1 MTAPTVNFASLAA
14 HDAVL
19 VEYAAEA
26 EGLFRGHPRLCVAN
40 LRTLAEALAKHAAAY
55 AGIYVGEREE
65 LGLLVGRLRDRG
77 VTDGQIGAIVPPPD
91 PTGPDGVAEAEAA
104 ELTDYFNARLSPN
117 RLRGINPLRRAHR
130 CRPCGQRRYFRTISL
145 KAGQVQSRHASSSV
159 LARTSL
165 PPISEVKVSAGTSR
179 IVTRTAGNEIR
190 SSTRPTRPITSNSA
204 SVSSAMADSLW
215 ATSTSTAWQNVKH
228 RGRVPSA
235 QLARERTRRAGGRAG
250 HLTPLEHVAV
260 GWLDQRL
267 SRRRK

>member
-1 MTAPTVNFASLAA
+1 VTAPTVNFASLAA

-65 LGLLVGRLRDRG
+65 LGLLLGRLRDRG

-117 RLRGINPLRRAHR
+117 RLRGINPPAAGAPVSTV
-130 CRPCGQRRYFRTISL
+130 RP
-145 KAGQVQSRHASSSV
+145 AQVLPDHLPKSRPSSV
-159 LARTSL
+159 T
-165 PPISEVKVSAGTSR
+165 
-179 IVTRTAGNEIR
+179 TRE
-190 SSTRPTRPITSNSA
+190 
-204 SVSSAMADSLW
+204 L
-215 ATSTSTAWQNVKH
+215 
-228 RGRVPSA
+228 
-235 QLARERTRRAGGRAG
+235 ERTCSNLLAAYLGGQGKPRNKQDCDTHSGERDSKLNPADPA
-250 HLTPLEHVAV
+250 HHVE
-260 GWLDQRL
+260 QRL
-267 SRRRK
+267 RFQRDGGFALGDVDFDGMAERETQG